1 MPIAAS
7 ATSQSTPPWSV
18 PMGFACCG
26 PASSSKT
33 AFPGSTEVRRNP
45 MSSETGAP
53 ISPALIRSTSV
64 ATTSHPDR
72 VPDGLE
78 LEEGGDLVGTLV
90 IGPSAHDP
98 LHVLRAEPLEL
109 GDIAVR
115 ASEVERD
122 DVHVRRDRRRELAT
136 QAGDDVR
143 DSRRNVGGG
152 KAFGELDRDERVRLG

>member
-7 ATSQSTPPWSV
+7 AISKSTPPCSV
-18 PMGFACCG
+18 PIGFACCG

-64 ATTSHPDR
+64 PTSSHPDR

-78 LEEGGDLVGTLV
+78 LEERRDLVGTLV
-90 IGPSAHDP
+90 IGLSADDP
-98 LHVLRAEPLEL
+98 LHVLCAEPLEL
-109 GDIAVR
+109 GDITVR
-115 ASEVERD
+115 AREVERD
-122 DVHVRRDRRRELAT
+122 HIHVRRDRGRELAT
-136 QAGDDVR
+136 QARDDVR

-152 KAFGELDRDERVRLG
+152 KTFG